1 MVTDNREVLEDI
13 LGRVMGH
20 HSRGSLAEHKPFQM
34 VMNRCWADYGKGGEM
49 PQMRWFIHPLGYAEA
64 SRAATPE
71 YRRRKG
77 KTILEVM
84 RHQGVEAV
92 QGLGGFA
99 DFASEEYELVHRTAV
114 YAPRPYRQAMKMAVL
129 LNRDDFTPQA
139 WVPRDIAT
147 YTTLYFDILNGFD
160 NFGPLFDELVG
171 GQPGSWQESLDSL
184 KTDPKGPLIDL
195 REELIKH
202 LGQRV
207 SMLSDYQLPITTT
220 SERLLFAIEAKRTPR
235 RWRRRSPSCSRT
247 IRPTNGG
254 EKAGHVIWEM
264 VEEETPDISAPT
276 IDLGTDAAS
285 TAPTRPLA
293 KGRRNAG
300 GNKNAAGNDEKP
312 LLPHAAV
319 TVYEG
324 NLVVASHIDFLL
336 KVIAPEKK
344 PEPLVKEADY
354 LQVNAEIEA
363 LVRSPNASASFR
375 GPTRNT
381 APPTTCPQEQDAA
394 ERNDA
399 GAGSQRPVWRGQEGR
414 NPQNNRS
421 TAVDLPDYDIV
432 RRYLGPAG
440 MQITAEP
447 NGWFLKGFTLTK

>member
-1 MVTDNREVLEDI
+1 MARLWTLLFGCACVLLSGAGGDSAVPSSRLSEALLPETTQGFFAVSNVDAWSDHFNRTQIGHLMAEPVMKPFTKDFQRQIEERWSSVHDRLGLSLQDLKGVPGGDVGIGLVELESKNAQNPSLRDIRAAVAIVVDVAGKVPHAREMLQRVIATQLKRGAKKSEIIVRGCPDPVIQFDLPEPEDEKEAGRSAPAGGSREADDSDQDADDPPADHPAAPPAGSDAHASSVPAERHAFYCLTGNLLVVTDDREVLEDI

-147 YTTLYFDILNGFD
+147 YPTLYFDILNGFD

-171 GQPGSWQESLDSL
+171 GQRGSWQESLDS
-184 KTDPKGPLIDL
+184 
-195 REELIKH
+195 
-202 LGQRV
+202 
-207 SMLSDYQLPITTT
+207 
-220 SERLLFAIEAKRTPR
+220 
-235 RWRRRSPSCSRT
+235 
-247 IRPTNGG
+247 
-254 EKAGHVIWEM
+254 
-264 VEEETPDISAPT
+264 
-276 IDLGTDAAS
+276 S
-285 TAPTRPLA
+285 TAIFIASRY
-293 KGRRNAG
+293 GR
-300 GNKNAAGNDEKP
+300 
-312 LLPHAAV
+312 
-319 TVYEG
+319 
-324 NLVVASHIDFLL
+324 
-336 KVIAPEKK
+336 
-344 PEPLVKEADY
+344 
-354 LQVNAEIEA
+354 
-363 LVRSPNASASFR
+363 
-375 GPTRNT
+375 
-381 APPTTCPQEQDAA
+381 
-394 ERNDA
+394 
-399 GAGSQRPVWRGQEGR
+399 GA
-414 NPQNNRS
+414 
-421 TAVDLPDYDIV
+421 
-432 RRYLGPAG
+432 
-440 MQITAEP
+440 
-447 NGWFLKGFTLTK
+447 